1 MSMKSSIDLV
11 AAPQGRKKPRRRVN
25 LCGVITY
32 GDGTYSFRCTVRN
45 LTEIGAG
52 LSFTEPR
59 LLPPRLHLIN
69 MRDQIAY
76 EALTIWVNGREAGV
90 VFVDRFP
97 LAEVADDLAYL
108 KKLWNGS
115 AERGWAPEQSL

>member
-1 MSMKSSIDLV
+1 MKSSIDL
-11 AAPQGRKKPRRRVN
+11 AIAPKGRKKPRRRVN
-25 LCGVITY
+25 LSGVITY
-32 GDGTYSFRCTVRN
+32 GYGAYSFRCTVRN

-52 LSFTEPR
+52 ISFSEPR
-59 LLPPRLHLIN
+59 LLPQRLHLII

-76 EALTIWVNGREAGV
+76 EALTIWVNGCEAGV
-90 VFVDRFP
+90 VFLDRFP